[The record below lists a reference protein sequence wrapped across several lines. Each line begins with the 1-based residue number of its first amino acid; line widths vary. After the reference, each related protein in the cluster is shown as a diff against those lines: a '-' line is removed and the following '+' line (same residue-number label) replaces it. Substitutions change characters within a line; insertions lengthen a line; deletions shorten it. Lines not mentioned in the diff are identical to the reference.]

1 MRSVLAPLL
10 ILLPLAACASTPE
23 IDPAE
28 STYAYGQSVEV
39 NNAANHPVVIKYYAQ
54 GGGPHYLGEV
64 GPSQTRTFVLP
75 RSDVSHIFAETAA
88 GRRLDRETTSNPVR
102 IRRVSAEQTP

>member
-1 MRSVLAPLL
+1 MCHMLAPLL

-23 IDPAE
+23 IVPAE
-28 STYAYGQSVEV
+28 SAHAYGETVEV
-39 NNAANHPVVIKYYAQ
+39 NNTANHPVVIKYYAQ

-64 GPSQTRTFVLP
+64 GPSQTQTFVLP
-75 RSDVSHIFAETAA
+75 RSDVGHILAETAS

-102 IRRVSAEQTP
+102 IRRVSAEQAP